1 MQAKA
6 GFKNDAQ
13 PRSLAPAACRDFRS
27 TRQRERIIYK
37 SSTIICLTGD
47 DMKQITVVVAD
58 KVGVLAELSYLL
70 GKARV
75 NIEAISAEVQG
86 GKSVINL
93 VVNDEKK
100 AVLILRSNGYNVLAG
115 EMLVVK
121 VKDAPGALSD
131 ISKKLQKAKINIES
145 IYLLTRGEGYSVTAI
160 MVDKPKKAKQV
171 LSEFLVRA
179 Q

>member
-1 MQAKA
+1 M
-6 GFKNDAQ
+6 
-13 PRSLAPAACRDFRS
+13 
-27 TRQRERIIYK
+27 IYK
-37 SSTIICLTGD
+37 ACTSICPWEI

-75 NIEAISAEVQG
+75 NIEALSAEVQG

-93 VVNDEKK
+93 VVSDDRK
-100 AVLILRSNGYNVLAG
+100 AEMILKSNGYHVLAG

-121 VKDAPGALSD
+121 IKDAPGALSE

-145 IYLLTRGEGYSVTAI
+145 IYLLTRGDGHSLDAL
-160 MVDKPKKAKQV
+160 MVDKPKKAKKV
-171 LSEFLVRA
+171 LSEYLVKM

>member
-1 MQAKA
+1 
-6 GFKNDAQ
+6 
-13 PRSLAPAACRDFRS
+13 
-27 TRQRERIIYK
+27 
-37 SSTIICLTGD
+37 
-47 DMKQITVVVAD
+47 MKQITVVVSD

-75 NIEAISAEVQG
+75 NIDAISAEVQG

-93 VVNDEKK
+93 VVSDEKK
-100 AVLILRSNGYNVLAG
+100 AEMILKSNGYHVLSG

-131 ISKKLQKAKINIES
+131 ISKKLQRAKINIES
-145 IYLLTRGEGYSVTAI
+145 IYLLTRGEGYSLDALI
-160 MVDKPKKAKQV
+160 VDKPKKAKKV
-171 LSEFLVRA
+171 LSEYIVKA

>member
-1 MQAKA
+1 MLYKA
-6 GFKNDAQ
+6 FISQ
-13 PRSLAPAACRDFRS
+13 CL
-27 TRQRERIIYK
+27 REI
-37 SSTIICLTGD
+37 

-93 VVNDEKK
+93 VVSDEKK
-100 AVLILRSNGYNVLAG
+100 AEMILKSNGYHVLAG

-121 VKDAPGALSD
+121 VKDAPGALSE

-145 IYLLTRGEGYSVTAI
+145 IYLLTRGEGYSLDAI
-160 MVDKPKKAKQV
+160 MVDKPKKAKKV
-171 LSEFLVRA
+171 LEEYLVKA

>member
-1 MQAKA
+1 
-6 GFKNDAQ
+6 
-13 PRSLAPAACRDFRS
+13 
-27 TRQRERIIYK
+27 
-37 SSTIICLTGD
+37 
-47 DMKQITVVVAD
+47 MKQITVVVSD

-93 VVNDEKK
+93 VVSDDKK
-100 AVLILRSNGYNVLAG
+100 AEMILKSNGYHVLAG

-121 VKDAPGALSD
+121 VKDAPGALSE

-145 IYLLTRGEGYSVTAI
+145 IYLLTRGEGYSLDAL
-160 MVDKPKKAKQV
+160 MVDKPKKAKKV
-171 LSEFLVRA
+171 LAEYIVKA

>member
-1 MQAKA
+1 M
-6 GFKNDAQ
+6 
-13 PRSLAPAACRDFRS
+13 
-27 TRQRERIIYK
+27 IYK
-37 SSTIICLTGD
+37 ASEGICTWEM

-93 VVNDEKK
+93 VVSDEKK
-100 AVLILRSNGYNVLAG
+100 AEMILKSNGYHVLAG

-121 VKDAPGALSD
+121 VKDAPGALSE

-145 IYLLTRGEGYSVTAI
+145 IYLLTRGEGCSLDAI
-160 MVDKPKKAKQV
+160 MVDKPKKAKKV
-171 LSEFLVRA
+171 LSDYLVKA

>member
-1 MQAKA
+1 
-6 GFKNDAQ
+6 
-13 PRSLAPAACRDFRS
+13 
-27 TRQRERIIYK
+27 
-37 SSTIICLTGD
+37 
-47 DMKQITVVVAD
+47 MKQITVVVSD

-93 VVNDEKK
+93 VVSDEKK
-100 AVLILRSNGYNVLAG
+100 AEMILKSNGYHVLAG

-145 IYLLTRGEGYSVTAI
+145 IYLLTRGEGFSLDAL
-160 MVDKPKKAKQV
+160 MVDKPKKAKKV
-171 LSEFLVRA
+171 LAEYLVKA

>member
-1 MQAKA
+1 M
-6 GFKNDAQ
+6 
-13 PRSLAPAACRDFRS
+13 
-27 TRQRERIIYK
+27 IYK
-37 SSTIICLTGD
+37 AFTDICLREM

-93 VVNDEKK
+93 VVSDEKK
-100 AVLILRSNGYNVLAG
+100 AEMILKSNGYHVLAG

-145 IYLLTRGEGYSVTAI
+145 IYLLTRGEGYSLDAL
-160 MVDKPKKAKQV
+160 MVDKPKKAKKV
-171 LSEFLVRA
+171 LSDYLVRA

>member
-1 MQAKA
+1 
-6 GFKNDAQ
+6 
-13 PRSLAPAACRDFRS
+13 
-27 TRQRERIIYK
+27 
-37 SSTIICLTGD
+37 
-47 DMKQITVVVAD
+47 MKQITVVVAD